1 MDVPARRLHLGDK
14 SSLPVQPLSGTVQ
27 SVPRVFQEL
36 HRSMSLLL
44 FMSHRKIKKVTFSF
58 LVRSLYYIEC
68 PLDFS
73 FTLDG
78 FMPCPTFRAVQ
89 RSRLDVSHDS
99 PLLAP
104 SVWPR
109 RETSAPQSRSSRR
122 QTIETPIQ
130 LVQHAKNRMSRPP
143 VRARPCVNRLTRR
156 VSSFLEVDTFANDFA
171 RRRVWR
177 TRDASHVDLK
187 LVLDFLR

>member
-27 SVPRVFQEL
+27 SAPRVFQEL

-109 RETSAPQSRSSRR
+109 TGNVGSAKSFVPPPNHRNTDPTRPTRQEPNVPTAGSCASMREQTDSSSVVVPGSR
-122 QTIETPIQ
+122 
-130 LVQHAKNRMSRPP
+130 H
-143 VRARPCVNRLTRR
+143 VR
-156 VSSFLEVDTFANDFA
+156 
-171 RRRVWR
+171 
-177 TRDASHVDLK
+177 K
-187 LVLDFLR
+187 